1 MLPFAFSNSS
11 AKTWRT
17 CARQFFLSQ
26 LYGGTGL
33 SSTQIAED
41 LWFGSQVHE
50 CVERLWQ
57 GPLDALQL
65 SDYRNELEA
74 EFLAAPDWWR
84 HVGDHGRAEKAK
96 EWGRMLIGTVRAYE
110 RHVLPYLRAR
120 YDMVM
125 AEADAVRWVVGGA
138 DDGGIGLIAK
148 PDAILHAKADTDDA
162 YHGTGYL
169 EFKTVASPDA
179 TWHQQWYDNPQLWT
193 GALTLKAA
201 LGIPIDWF
209 IVCGLVKGSKTD
221 DLIMGKR
228 RNTPLAWGYR
238 LLNGAGKIPPSL
250 EGKAW
255 EASDGSTWSAVGTTA
270 KGWERISTDRY
281 PGGVEAWVA
290 ALPAEV
296 LSKQVVLTEPVT
308 VQWDLA
314 EEWLGN
320 QKPLIDAVEDWRE
333 YPHPMIPAHV
343 AQVTQRLFPREL
355 SKCADNGYGK
365 PCVFRQ
371 LCHNPEVAAAPFSS
385 GYVAR
390 QPHHPLEVK
399 WRQQAEEQKS

>member
-11 AKTWRT
+11 TKDWRT
-17 CARQFFLSQ
+17 CARKFYLGN
-26 LYGGTGL
+26 LYQGTGL
-33 SSTQIAED
+33 STTQIAED

-74 EFLAAPDWWR
+74 EFLAAPDWWC

-96 EWGRMLIGTVRAYE
+96 EWGRMLTGTVRAYE
-110 RHVLPYLRAR
+110 RHVLPYLRER

-125 AEADAVRWVVGGA
+125 AEADAVRWVVGSA

-148 PDAILHAKADTDDA
+148 PDAILHPRQGIDDA
-162 YHGTGYL
+162 LPGTGYL

-179 TWHQQWYDNPQLWT
+179 AWHQQWYDNPQLWT
-193 GALTLKAA
+193 GALTLRAA

-221 DLIMGKR
+221 DPIMGKR
-228 RNTPLAWGYR
+228 RNTPLAWCYR
-238 LLNGAGKIPPSL
+238 LLPGAGKVPPSL
-250 EGKAW
+250 KDHAW
-255 EASDGSTWSAVGTTA
+255 FTEETNECWSAKGTTA
-270 KGWERISTDRY
+270 LGWERISTDRY
-281 PGGVEAWVA
+281 PGGVEAWVMD
-290 ALPAEV
+290 LPADI

-314 EEWLGN
+314 EEWLSG
-320 QKPLIDAVEDWRE
+320 QGPLVDAVEAWRKNVA
-333 YPHPMIPAHV
+333 IGNVSAV
-343 AQVTQRLFPREL
+343 AQLFPREL

-365 PCVFRQ
+365 PCTFRA

-390 QPHHPLEVK
+390 QPHHPLEIK
-399 WRQQAEEQKS
+399 WRQQEEKDAR